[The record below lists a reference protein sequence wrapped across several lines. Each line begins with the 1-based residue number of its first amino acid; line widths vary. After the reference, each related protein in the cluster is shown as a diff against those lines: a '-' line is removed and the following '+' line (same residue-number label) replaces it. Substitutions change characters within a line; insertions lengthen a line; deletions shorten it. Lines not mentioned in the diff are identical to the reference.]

1 MKITSASTHP
11 KDINQVI
18 LGDHQVSI
26 AEFVAVARYGAKV
39 SFSPSYCDRVNH
51 SRSLIEKFLNENRI
65 IYGVTT
71 GFGSNVTE
79 IISTEDAEALQRN
92 IVRSHAVSV
101 GDPLEKEVVRAIQL
115 MMLIHLGRG
124 YSGVR
129 LELLELIASLLNQGV
144 TPFAPGDGSV
154 GYLAPEAHMALVLIG
169 EGKAW
174 HMEELLPGREA
185 LERAGLTPTTLS
197 CKEGLALTNGS
208 SSVTAMA
215 ILTLFNA
222 IQAVK
227 TADIAG
233 AMSFEALKGTIH
245 AFDPRLHALKQHE
258 EQAKTAQ
265 NLLRI
270 LKDSEIAETYKNYR
284 VQDALSL
291 RCIPQVHGA
300 SKRNLKDAA
309 YTIHNELNSVSDN
322 PVIVLEEDDG
332 VALMGGNFDGT
343 YVGIQADI
351 MCIAMGNLGKIAERR
366 IDRLVNFHLSEMPSY
381 LVRNPGLNN
390 GYMIPQYTA
399 VGLLGEIRILS
410 HPASVESVPTSAN
423 QEDVVSFAYA
433 ASKKA
438 YQISKKLSYML
449 AIELMTA
456 VQALDFHRPMK
467 SSPVIEQVY
476 NLIRTQ
482 VPTVEEDRFF
492 YPDIVTIYHQIHE
505 GDIVKV
511 VEDMIGEIE

>member
-1 MKITSASTHP
+1 MKISDAPIHP
-11 KDINQVI
+11 KDINKVI
-18 LGDHQVSI
+18 LGEHPISI
-26 AEFVAVARYGAKV
+26 SEFVAVARYGAKV
-39 SFSPSYCDRVNH
+39 SFSQSYCDRVKQ
-51 SRSLIEKFLNENRI
+51 SRHLIEKFLNENRI

-79 IISTEDAEALQRN
+79 IISTEDAETLQRN

-101 GDPLEKEVVRAIQL
+101 GEPLEKEVVRAIQL
-115 MMLIHLGRG
+115 MILIHLGHG

-129 LELLELIASLLNQGV
+129 LELLELVASLLNQGI

-154 GYLAPEAHMALVLIG
+154 GYLSPEAHMALVLIG

-174 HMEELLPGREA
+174 YNEELISGSEA
-185 LERAGLTPTTLS
+185 LERAGLKPTTFS
-197 CKEGLALTNGS
+197 CKEGLALTSGT

-215 ILTLFNA
+215 ILTLYNA
-222 IQAVK
+222 IQAAK

-233 AMSFEALKGTIH
+233 AMSLEALKGTIH
-245 AFDPRLHALKQHE
+245 AFDPRLHSLKKHE

-265 NLLRI
+265 NIIRI
-270 LKDSEIAETYKNYR
+270 LKGSEIAETYKNYR
-284 VQDALSL
+284 LQDALSL

-300 SKRNLKDAA
+300 SKKNLKDAA
-309 YTIHNELNSVSDN
+309 FTINNELNSVSDN
-322 PVIVLEEDDG
+322 PVIYPDDNDG
-332 VALMGGNFDGT
+332 IALMGGNFDGT

-351 MCIAMGNLGKIAERR
+351 MCIAMANLAKIAERR
-366 IDRLVNFHLSEMPSY
+366 IDRLVNYHLSELPSF
-381 LVRNPGLNN
+381 LVKNPGLNS

-410 HPASVESVPTSAN
+410 HPASVDNVPTCAN
-423 QEDVVSFAYA
+423 QEDVVSFAYV
-433 ASKKA
+433 ASRKA
-438 YQISKKLSYML
+438 YQISKKLTYIL

-456 VQALDFHRPMK
+456 VQALDFHRPLNP
-467 SSPVIEQVY
+467 SPVIAEVY
-476 NLIRTQ
+476 NLIRSK
-482 VPTVEEDRFF
+482 VPTVEEDRFL
-492 YPDIVTIYHQIHE
+492 YPDIVTIYLQIHE

>member
-1 MKITSASTHP
+1 MKIGAAPIHP
-11 KDINQVI
+11 KDINKVI
-18 LGDHQVSI
+18 LGDHPISVS
-26 AEFVAVARYGAKV
+26 EFVAVARYGAKV
-39 SFSPSYCDRVNH
+39 SFSQSYCDRVKQ
-51 SRSLIEKFLNENRI
+51 SRQLIEKFLSENRI

-79 IISTEDAEALQRN
+79 IISTEDAETLQRN

-101 GDPLEKEVVRAIQL
+101 GEPLEKEVVRAIQL
-115 MMLIHLGRG
+115 MILIHLGHG

-129 LELLELIASLLNQGV
+129 LELLELVASLLNEGI

-154 GYLAPEAHMALVLIG
+154 GYLSPEAHMALVLIG

-174 HMEELLPGREA
+174 YNEELISGSEA
-185 LERAGLTPTTLS
+185 LERAGLKPTTLS
-197 CKEGLALTNGS
+197 CKEGLALTSGT

-215 ILTLFNA
+215 ILTLYNA
-222 IQAVK
+222 IQATK

-233 AMSFEALKGTIH
+233 AMSLEALKGTIH
-245 AFDPRLHALKQHE
+245 AFDPRLHSLKKHE

-265 NLLRI
+265 NMIRI
-270 LKDSEIAETYKNYR
+270 LKGSEIAETYKNYR
-284 VQDALSL
+284 LQDALSL

-300 SKRNLKDAA
+300 SKKNLKDAA
-309 YTIHNELNSVSDN
+309 FTIHNELNSVSDN
-322 PVIVLEEDDG
+322 PVIYPEDNDG
-332 VALMGGNFDGT
+332 IALMGGNFDGT

-351 MCIAMGNLGKIAERR
+351 MCIAMANLAKIAERR
-366 IDRLVNFHLSEMPSY
+366 IDRLVNYHLSELPSF
-381 LVRNPGLNN
+381 LVKNPGLNS

-410 HPASVESVPTSAN
+410 HPASVDNVPTCAN
-423 QEDVVSFAYA
+423 QEDVVSFAYN
-433 ASKKA
+433 ASRKA
-438 YQISKKLSYML
+438 YQISKKLTYML

-456 VQALDFHRPMK
+456 VQALDFHRPLNP
-467 SSPVIEQVY
+467 SPVIAEVY
-476 NLIRTQ
+476 QLIRSK
-482 VPTVEEDRFF
+482 VPAVEEDRFL
-492 YPDIVTIYHQIHE
+492 YPDMLTIYQQIHE